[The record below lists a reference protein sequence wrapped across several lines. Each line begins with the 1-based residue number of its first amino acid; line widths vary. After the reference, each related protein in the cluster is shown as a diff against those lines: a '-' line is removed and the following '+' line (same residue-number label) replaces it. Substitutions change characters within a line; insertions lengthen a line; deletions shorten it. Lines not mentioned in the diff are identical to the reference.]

1 VTITVD
7 PKFPNTIQ
15 AAIVVDETNLPTY
28 LPNRLIPI
36 SIDRNGRILIAGTV
50 AATLGT
56 AVTISD
62 AMAFASGSLVGAVMV
77 GYNGASFDRLRSAG
91 DNADAVA
98 AATLGELLTLSRNT
112 GFNGATWDRLRSA
125 GDNADAVAA
134 ATLGELLTL
143 SRNTGFNGAT
153 WDRLRSAGDNADAVA
168 AATLGE
174 LLTLSR
180 NTGFNGATW
189 DRLRS
194 AGDNADAVAAATLG
208 ELLTLSRNTGFN
220 GATWDR
226 LRTLVSNADAQAA
239 AVTGLQGVVAR
250 LTGFNGTT
258 FDRLLSAG
266 DNADAVAVAT
276 LGELLTLA
284 RNSLFN
290 GTAWDRAR
298 GNTEATVLA
307 SAARTT
313 TTNSADQTNYNA
325 RGVHVLLNVTVVPG
339 VDTVTLSIQG
349 KDPVSAVYYTLLTGL
364 AVVGAGMNVYKVFP
378 GITAVANGTA
388 SDVLPR
394 TWRVAVTH
402 SAATSFT
409 YSVGA
414 ALVI

>member
-1 VTITVD
+1 MTITVD

-77 GYNGASFDRLRSAG
+77 GYNGATFDRLRSTG

-98 AATLGELLTLSRNT
+98 VATLGELLTLARNT
-112 GFNGATWDRLRSA
+112 GFNGS
-125 GDNADAVAA
+125 
-134 ATLGELLTL
+134 
-143 SRNTGFNGAT
+143 
-153 WDRLRSAGDNADAVA
+153 
-168 AATLGE
+168 
-174 LLTLSR
+174 
-180 NTGFNGATW
+180 
-189 DRLRS
+189 
-194 AGDNADAVAAATLG
+194 
-208 ELLTLSRNTGFN
+208 
-220 GATWDR
+220 TWDR
-226 LRTLVSNADAQAA
+226 LRTLVSNADAQTA

-250 LTGFNGTT
+250 LTGYNGTT
-258 FDRLLSAG
+258 FDRLVSTG

-290 GTAWDRAR
+290 GAAWDRAR

-325 RGVHVLLNVTVVPG
+325 RGVHVLLNVTAVPG

-364 AVVGAGMNVYKVFP
+364 AVVGTGVNVYKVFP
-378 GITAVANGTA
+378 GITAVANGAA

>member
-77 GYNGASFDRLRSAG
+77 GYNGATFDRLRSTG

-98 AATLGELLTLSRNT
+98 VATLGELLTLARNT
-112 GFNGATWDRLRSA
+112 GFNGS
-125 GDNADAVAA
+125 
-134 ATLGELLTL
+134 
-143 SRNTGFNGAT
+143 
-153 WDRLRSAGDNADAVA
+153 
-168 AATLGE
+168 
-174 LLTLSR
+174 
-180 NTGFNGATW
+180 
-189 DRLRS
+189 
-194 AGDNADAVAAATLG
+194 
-208 ELLTLSRNTGFN
+208 
-220 GATWDR
+220 TWDR
-226 LRTLVSNADAQAA
+226 LRTLVSNADAQTA

-250 LTGFNGTT
+250 LTGYNGTT
-258 FDRLLSAG
+258 FDRLVSTGDNADAVAVATLGELLTLARNTGFNGSTWDRLRTLVSNADAQTAAVTGLQGVVARLTGYNGTTFDRLVSTG

-290 GTAWDRAR
+290 GAAWDRAR

-325 RGVHVLLNVTVVPG
+325 RGVHVLLNVTAVPG

-364 AVVGAGMNVYKVFP
+364 AVVGTGVNVYKVFP
-378 GITAVANGTA
+378 GITAVANGAA

>member
-1 VTITVD
+1 MMGLD
-7 PKFPNTIQ
+7 PKFPNSIP
-15 AAIVVDETNLPTY
+15 AAIVVNETALPMY
-28 LPNRLIPI
+28 SPGRVLPL
-36 SIDRNGRILIAGTV
+36 SMDRGGALLVAINGAIA
-50 AATLGT
+50 
-56 AVTISD
+56 
-62 AMAFASGSLVGAVMV
+62 VGAVSVIDIGGWIPLNV
-77 GYNGASFDRLRSAG
+77 GDDADGKAVVSTGDLQVLARNTGFNGTTWDRLRSTG

-98 AATLGELLTLSRNT
+98 VATLGELLTLARNT
-112 GFNGATWDRLRSA
+112 GFNGTTWDRLRST
-125 GDNADAVAA
+125 GDNADAVAV

-143 SRNTGFNGAT
+143 ARNTGFNGT
-153 WDRLRSAGDNADAVA
+153 
-168 AATLGE
+168 
-174 LLTLSR
+174 
-180 NTGFNGATW
+180 
-189 DRLRS
+189 
-194 AGDNADAVAAATLG
+194 
-208 ELLTLSRNTGFN
+208 
-220 GATWDR
+220 TWDR
-226 LRTLVSNADAQAA
+226 LRTLVSNADAQTA

-258 FDRLLSAG
+258 FDRLASAG
-266 DNADAVAVAT
+266 DNADAVVVAT

-290 GTAWDRAR
+290 GRVWDRAR
-298 GNTEATVLA
+298 GNTDETVLA
-307 SAARTT
+307 SAARTA

-349 KDPVSAVYYTLLTGL
+349 KDLLSGAYYTLLTGP
-364 AVVGAGMNVYKVFP
+364 AVVATGMNVYKVFP

-394 TWRVAVTH
+394 TWRVSVTH